1 MSSDFDNLQS
11 YLTHH
16 GWRQTSSGTGGATW
30 ESEAASMGDSILRIP
45 WHVDRTFVEWTW
57 LMGALAD
64 SSLRH
69 DIDAPWT
76 ADELS
81 SRVIHWFT
89 DVEEFRGVG
98 DIDDQSI
105 SLDRGAALIDSAKSI
120 LRTSATTSRGIKA
133 DLSSRY
139 SLVGDRIADQARM
152 GHTKPGSFVI
162 PILMPVEPNGGP
174 QDVTPLSDE
183 MGRYDEPDER
193 RATRTMA
200 QALEAIEK
208 HIVEPAREPTGDDIA
223 ALVSAG
229 VAVETLKAVRRVFAT
244 TMSLNV
250 NFQWAGGLEGEAQ
263 LPTAA
268 ELPVESDDLLA
279 RAVTKL
285 ARREKPAT
293 EILTGYIVQLRDEHD
308 ETTGTIRL
316 STVRSGRYCEV
327 SVDLDERD
335 LERAHGWFRDRVS
348 LRVEGRVATVPGK
361 PSRIERLEAIGPI
374 SEGQFQFGGT
384 AS

>member
-11 YLTHH
+11 YLRLH
-16 GWRQTSSGTGGATW
+16 GWRETSSGTGGATW
-30 ESEAASMGDSILRIP
+30 EAETVRTGESTLRVP
-45 WHVDRTFVEWTW
+45 WDVDRNFVEWTW
-57 LMGALAD
+57 LMDALAAQHSRD
-64 SSLRH
+64 GGTL
-69 DIDAPWT
+69 PTT

-81 SRVIHWFT
+81 IQVTHWFT

-105 SLDRGAALIDSAKSI
+105 SLDRGAALVDSAKSI
-120 LRTSATTSRGIKA
+120 VRTSATTSRGIKA

-139 SLVGDRIADQARM
+139 SSRGDQIADQARM

-162 PILMPVEPNGGP
+162 PILIPVEPHEGSREAM
-174 QDVTPLSDE
+174 PLSDE

-193 RATRTMA
+193 RVSRTMA
-200 QALEAIEK
+200 QALKAIEK
-208 HIVEPAREPTGDDIA
+208 HIVEPAREPNGDDIA

-244 TMSLNV
+244 TMSLSV
-250 NFQWAGGLEGEAQ
+250 NFEWAGGLEGEAQ
-263 LPTAA
+263 LPRVA

-285 ARREKPAT
+285 ARREKPAA

-308 ETTGTIRL
+308 EPTGTIRL
-316 STVRSGRYCEV
+316 STVRSGRPCEV
-327 SVDLDERD
+327 SVDLNELD
-335 LERAHGWFRDRVS
+335 LERAHGWFHDRVS
-348 LRVEGRVATVPGK
+348 LRVAGRVTRVPGK

-374 SEGQFQFGGT
+374 SEGQFQSGGT